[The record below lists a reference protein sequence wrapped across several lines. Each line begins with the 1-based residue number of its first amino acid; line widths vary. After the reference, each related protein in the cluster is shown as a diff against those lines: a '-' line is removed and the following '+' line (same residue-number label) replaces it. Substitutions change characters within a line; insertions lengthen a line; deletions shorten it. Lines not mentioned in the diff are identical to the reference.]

1 MTEEHT
7 SELQSHDNL
16 VCLEFRRVLFR
27 SEEHT
32 SELQSHDNL
41 VCRLLLEKKYSRPPG
56 PSPGRRCR
64 PPSPTPPPSPRAR
77 AAPGRGWRR
86 ASLRCARVARPSP
99 RSFFLN
105 DAAPPGSSTFSLPAP
120 FRT

>member
-41 VCRLLLEKKYSRPPG
+41 VCRLLLEKKNQHGAAPSDLSNRGGATRRCCG
-56 PSPGRRCR
+56 PSVPGG
-64 PPSPTPPPSPRAR
+64 AR
-77 AAPGRGWRR
+77 TAGVRDHRLRGF
-86 ASLRCARVARPSP
+86 
-99 RSFFLN
+99 FFLN
-105 DAAPPGSSTFSLPAP
+105 QARPPKISP
-120 FRT
+120 FPLRGPFPS

>member
-41 VCRLLLEKKYSRPPG
+41 VCRLLLEKNNRQRHTAPATPLTQCGSGAAAVRTRWRALLVAVCVRVIEMALKCELRMFFFFFKKGAPPE
-56 PSPGRRCR
+56 
-64 PPSPTPPPSPRAR
+64 PPPFPHQ
-77 AAPGRGWRR
+77 G
-86 ASLRCARVARPSP
+86 
-99 RSFFLN
+99 
-105 DAAPPGSSTFSLPAP
+105 PPQH
-120 FRT
+120 